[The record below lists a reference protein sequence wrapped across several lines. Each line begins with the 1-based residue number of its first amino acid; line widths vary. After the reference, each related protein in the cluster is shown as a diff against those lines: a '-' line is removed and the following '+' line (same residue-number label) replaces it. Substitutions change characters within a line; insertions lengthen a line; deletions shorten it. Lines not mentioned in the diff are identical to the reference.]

1 MKRVDAFCGSCD
13 SEFSV
18 ELIDSESKAKY
29 CPVCGAVIDE
39 VESIE
44 IDEDFME
51 QDWEDQ
57 MWTYNGEEFTSE
69 MIEDYIGF
77 VYIITMKDTGRK
89 YLGKKL
95 FMSTRR
101 LAPLKG
107 KTRKRKVV
115 KESDWMTYYGSSEE
129 VKLLV
134 EELGP
139 DNFDREII
147 HLCNKK
153 GEMSYLE
160 ASEQFQRGVLLSDEW
175 YNGIINLK
183 CHRNHVKGL
192 IEKFGPDAEEEPRFR
207 EPWHNRS

>member
-13 SEFSV
+13 SEFGI
-18 ELIDSESKAKY
+18 ELIDSESEAKY
-29 CPVCGAVIDE
+29 CPVCGAVIDD
-39 VESIE
+39 VDTLN

-51 QDWEDQ
+51 EGWEDQ

-160 ASEQFQRGVLLSDEW
+160 CKEQFDRGVLLTDDW
-175 YNGIINLK
+175 ANGIIQVK
-183 CHRNHVKGL
+183 IHKSHVKGL
-192 IEKFGPDAEEEPRFR
+192 REEFGPEEDPRFR